1 MILKTTVS
9 RLGSTTVSIEK
20 QIAEYSIDPNT
31 RYLCTLLFDELSSVL
46 NAKLDAQTP
55 VTVRV
60 GKGFNEVSVRLDFH
74 CDRNI
79 MEEEKVLC
87 GDDSE
92 IEQII
97 RSTVLESNADKIR
110 SIFNQKT
117 QKLKITISVALKPK
131 RDYEQELEDFYSFRK
146 GKSPSASATMFFFV
160 KQRFWKFFIA
170 FIIKVLRSAP
180 MVVIPVIS
188 ANIIDIVSD
197 GMMAQR
203 LLYFFLN
210 VGIGIF
216 SLLLNILFSFL
227 DSLFFKKLC
236 FSIGEDLRNVMVR
249 KLQIL
254 SITYHRE
261 NQIGSI
267 TNKML
272 NNVESIETAFSIL
285 GTQLSI
291 ILTYVT
297 AALVITMLEAPVMA
311 LFYVLFIPMAL
322 FLAAVFRKPIT
333 NKNKEWRKSMEGANA
348 AVTEMLGMVETT
360 RAHGLQK
367 DEISRMS
374 HYMENIR
381 DAGTKLEE
389 VNQFFGAVSWAILQ
403 FFQILALAFS
413 AYIASKGMISVG
425 MIALFQAYFTQ
436 TVTRIST
443 FINIL
448 PQCTKGFDACLSV
461 AEVLC
466 ADSDEHKGTK
476 SPETFKGDITF
487 KDVDFRYKK
496 EDPKILDNFSLHI
509 HSGQSVALV
518 GGSGSG
524 KSTLINLIIGFIMPD
539 AGTVTIDGVSTKDM
553 NLTRLR
559 KHLAVVTQNTVL
571 STGTLYQNLVYGSP
585 YVTRA
590 KVESTVREVGLGEL
604 IDSLPDG
611 LDTFVSESG
620 SNLSGG
626 QKQRISIARAL
637 LRDPAIMILDEPTS
651 ALDSESELRIK
662 ELLRKIQGRCTIIMI
677 AHRLTMVE
685 NFDNIIVL
693 DKGNIAEQGTYAQ
706 LMAKDD
712 GAFRKLDS
720 YSSSISRKS

>member
-9 RLGSTTVSIEK
+9 KLSGATENIEK
-20 QIAEYSIDPNT
+20 QISRYSLENKT
-31 RYLCTLLFDELSSVL
+31 RYLCTLLFDELSYVL
-46 NAKLDAQTP
+46 TEKLDAKTP

-60 GKGFNEVSVRLDFH
+60 GKSLRDVSVRLSLH
-74 CDRNI
+74 ADRNI
-79 MEEEKVLC
+79 MEDEKVQSD
-87 GDDSE
+87 DDSE

-97 RSTVLESNADKIR
+97 RNTVLESNADKIR
-110 SIFNQKT
+110 TKYDPKK
-117 QKLKITISVALKPK
+117 QKLIITISVALKPK
-131 RDYEQELEDFYSFRK
+131 RDYEQELEDFYSFCK

-160 KQRFWKFFIA
+160 KQRFWQFLLA
-170 FIIKVLRSAP
+170 FIIKVIRSAP

-188 ANIIDIVSD
+188 ANIIDIVSE
-197 GMMAQR
+197 GMMAQK
-203 LLYFFLN
+203 LLVFFLN

-227 DSLFFKKLC
+227 DSRFFKKLC

-254 SITYHRE
+254 SITYHKE
-261 NQIGSI
+261 NQTGAI

-272 NNVESIETAFSIL
+272 NNVESIENAFGIL
-285 GTQLSI
+285 GTQITI
-291 ILTYVT
+291 ILTYVA
-297 AALVITMLEAPVMA
+297 AALVITMIEAPVMA
-311 LFYVLFIPMAL
+311 LFYVLFIPMAI
-322 FLAAVFRKPIT
+322 FLAAVFRKPISS
-333 NKNKEWRKSMEGANA
+333 KNKELRKSMEGANA

-413 AYIASKGMISVG
+413 AYIASKGMISIG

-448 PQCTKGFDACLSV
+448 PQCTKGFDACLSI

-466 ADSDEHKGTK
+466 ADSDEHMGTK

-496 EDPKILDNFSLHI
+496 DDPKILDKFSLHI
-509 HSGQSVALV
+509 PSGQSVALV

-539 AGTVTIDGVSTKDM
+539 SGSVTIDGVSTKDM

-611 LDTFVSESG
+611 LDTFVTESG

-651 ALDSESELRIK
+651 ALDSENELRIK
-662 ELLRKIQGRCTIIMI
+662 EILRKIQGRCTIIMI

-685 NFDNIIVL
+685 HFDNIIVL
-693 DKGNIAEQGTYAQ
+693 EKGFIAEQGTYTQ
-706 LMAKDD
+706 LMAKEG
-712 GAFRKLDS
+712 GAFRKLNLQTSDV
-720 YSSSISRKS
+720 

>member
-1 MILKTTVS
+1 MILKTTAS
-9 RLGSTTVSIEK
+9 KLGSATESIEK
-20 QIAEYSIDPNT
+20 QISRYSLENKT
-31 RYLCTLLFDELSSVL
+31 RYLCTLLFDELSYVL
-46 NAKLDAQTP
+46 AEKLDAETP

-60 GKGFNEVSVRLDFH
+60 GKSLREVSVSLNFH

-79 MEEEKVLC
+79 MEEEKVLS

-97 RSTVLESNADKIR
+97 RNTVLESNADKIR
-110 SIFNQKT
+110 TKYNPKK
-117 QKLKITISVALKPK
+117 QKLIITISVALKPK

-160 KQRFWKFFIA
+160 KQRFWRFLVA
-170 FIIKVLRSAP
+170 FIIKVIRSAP

-188 ANIIDIVSD
+188 ANIIDIVSE
-197 GMMAQR
+197 GMMAQK

-216 SLLLNILFSFL
+216 SLLLNVLSSFL
-227 DSLFFKKLC
+227 DSRFFKKLC

-254 SITYHRE
+254 SITYHKE
-261 NQIGSI
+261 NQIGAI

-272 NNVESIETAFSIL
+272 NNVESIENAFGIL
-285 GTQLSI
+285 GTQISI

-403 FFQILALAFS
+403 FFQILAFAFS

-448 PQCTKGFDACLSV
+448 PQCTKGFDACLSI

-466 ADSDEHKGTK
+466 ADSDEHMGTK
-476 SPETFKGDITF
+476 SPEIFKGDITF
-487 KDVDFRYKK
+487 TDVDFRYNK

-509 HSGQSVALV
+509 PSGQSVALV

-539 AGTVTIDGVSTKDM
+539 SGSVTIDGVSTKDM

-611 LDTFVSESG
+611 LDTVVTESG

-651 ALDSESELRIK
+651 ALDSENELRIK
-662 ELLRKIQGRCTIIMI
+662 EILKKIQGRCTIIMI

-693 DKGNIAEQGTYAQ
+693 EKGEIAEQGTYAQ
-706 LMAKDD
+706 LMAKEG
-712 GAFRKLDS
+712 GAFWKLNS
-720 YSSSISRKS
+720 QTK

>member
-1 MILKTTVS
+1 MILKTTAS
-9 RLGSTTVSIEK
+9 KLGSATESIEK
-20 QIAEYSIDPNT
+20 QISRYSLENKT
-31 RYLCTLLFDELSSVL
+31 RYLCTLLFDELSYVL
-46 NAKLDAQTP
+46 AEKLDAETP

-60 GKGFNEVSVRLDFH
+60 GKSLREVSVSLNFH

-79 MEEEKVLC
+79 MEEEKVLS

-97 RSTVLESNADKIR
+97 RNTVLESNADKIR
-110 SIFNQKT
+110 TKYNPKK
-117 QKLKITISVALKPK
+117 QKLIITISVALKPK

-160 KQRFWKFFIA
+160 KQRFWRFLVA
-170 FIIKVLRSAP
+170 FIIKVIRSAP

-188 ANIIDIVSD
+188 ANIIDIVSE
-197 GMMAQR
+197 GMMAQK

-216 SLLLNILFSFL
+216 SLLLNVLSSFL
-227 DSLFFKKLC
+227 DSRFFKKLC

-254 SITYHRE
+254 SITYHKE
-261 NQIGSI
+261 NQIGAI

-272 NNVESIETAFSIL
+272 NNVESIENAFGIL
-285 GTQLSI
+285 GTQISI

-448 PQCTKGFDACLSV
+448 PQCTKGFDACLSI

-466 ADSDEHKGTK
+466 ADSDEHMGTK

-509 HSGQSVALV
+509 PSGQSVALV

-539 AGTVTIDGVSTKDM
+539 SGSVTIDGVSTKDM

-611 LDTFVSESG
+611 LDTVVTESG

-651 ALDSESELRIK
+651 ALDSENELRIK
-662 ELLRKIQGRCTIIMI
+662 EILKKIQGRCTIIMI

-693 DKGNIAEQGTYAQ
+693 EKGEIAEQGTYAQ
-706 LMAKDD
+706 LMAKEG
-712 GAFRKLDS
+712 GAFWKLNS
-720 YSSSISRKS
+720 QTK

>member
-1 MILKTTVS
+1 MILKTTAS
-9 RLGSTTVSIEK
+9 KLGSATESIEK
-20 QIAEYSIDPNT
+20 QISRYSLENKT
-31 RYLCTLLFDELSSVL
+31 RYLCTLLFDELSYVL
-46 NAKLDAQTP
+46 AEKLDAETP

-60 GKGFNEVSVRLDFH
+60 GKSLREVSVSLNFH

-79 MEEEKVLC
+79 MEEEKVLS

-97 RSTVLESNADKIR
+97 RNTVLDSNADKIK
-110 SIFNQKT
+110 SIFNQKK

-160 KQRFWKFFIA
+160 KQRFWQFLVA
-170 FIIKVLRSAP
+170 FIIKVIRSAP
-180 MVVIPVIS
+180 MVVIPVIG
-188 ANIIDIVSD
+188 ANIIDIVSE
-197 GMMAQR
+197 GMMAQK

-216 SLLLNILFSFL
+216 SLLLNVISSFL
-227 DSLFFKKLC
+227 DSRFFKKLC

-254 SITYHRE
+254 SITYHKE
-261 NQIGSI
+261 NQIGAI
-267 TNKML
+267 TSKML
-272 NNVESIETAFSIL
+272 NNVESIENAFGIL
-285 GTQLSI
+285 GTQISI
-291 ILTYVT
+291 ILTYIT

-448 PQCTKGFDACLSV
+448 PQCTKGFDACLSI

-466 ADSDEHKGTK
+466 ADSDEHMGTK
-476 SPETFKGDITF
+476 SPEIFKGDITF

-496 EDPKILDNFSLHI
+496 EDPKILNNFSLHI
-509 HSGQSVALV
+509 PSGQSVALV

-539 AGTVTIDGVSTKDM
+539 SGSVTIDGVSTKDM

-590 KVESTVREVGLGEL
+590 KVESTVREVGLGDL

-611 LDTFVSESG
+611 LDTVVTESG

-651 ALDSESELRIK
+651 ALDSENELRIK
-662 ELLRKIQGRCTIIMI
+662 EILKKIQGRCTIIMI

-693 DKGNIAEQGTYAQ
+693 EKGEIAEQGTYAQ
-706 LMAKDD
+706 LMAKEG
-712 GAFRKLDS
+712 GAFWKLNLQS
-720 YSSSISRKS
+720 PGV

>member
-9 RLGSTTVSIEK
+9 KLSGATENIEK
-20 QIAEYSIDPNT
+20 QISRYSLENKT
-31 RYLCTLLFDELSSVL
+31 RYLCTLLFDELSYVL
-46 NAKLDAQTP
+46 TEKLDAKTP

-60 GKGFNEVSVRLDFH
+60 GKSLRDVSVRLSLH
-74 CDRNI
+74 ADRNI
-79 MEEEKVLC
+79 MEDEKVQSD
-87 GDDSE
+87 DDSE

-97 RSTVLESNADKIR
+97 RNTVLESNADKIR
-110 SIFNQKT
+110 TKYDPKK
-117 QKLKITISVALKPK
+117 QKLIITISVALKPK
-131 RDYEQELEDFYSFRK
+131 RDYEQELEDFYSFCK

-160 KQRFWKFFIA
+160 KQRFWQFLLA
-170 FIIKVLRSAP
+170 FIIKVIRSAP

-197 GMMAQR
+197 GMMAQK
-203 LLYFFLN
+203 LLVFFLN

-227 DSLFFKKLC
+227 DSRFFKKLC

-254 SITYHRE
+254 SITYHKE
-261 NQIGSI
+261 NQTGAI

-272 NNVESIETAFSIL
+272 NNVESIENAFGIL
-285 GTQLSI
+285 GTQITI
-291 ILTYVT
+291 ILTYVA
-297 AALVITMLEAPVMA
+297 AALVITMIEAPVMA
-311 LFYVLFIPMAL
+311 LFYVLFIPMAI
-322 FLAAVFRKPIT
+322 FLAAVFRKPISS
-333 NKNKEWRKSMEGANA
+333 KNKELRKSMEGANA

-413 AYIASKGMISVG
+413 AYIASKGMISIG

-448 PQCTKGFDACLSV
+448 PQCTKGFDACLSI

-466 ADSDEHKGTK
+466 ADSDEHMGTK

-496 EDPKILDNFSLHI
+496 DDPKILDKFSLHI
-509 HSGQSVALV
+509 PSGQSVALV

-524 KSTLINLIIGFIMPD
+524 KSTLINLIIGFNMPD
-539 AGTVTIDGVSTKDM
+539 SGSVTIDGISTKDM

-611 LDTFVSESG
+611 LDTFVTESG

-651 ALDSESELRIK
+651 ALDSENELRIK
-662 ELLRKIQGRCTIIMI
+662 EILRKIQGRCTIIMI

-685 NFDNIIVL
+685 HFDNIIVL
-693 DKGNIAEQGTYAQ
+693 EKGNIAEQGTYAQ
-706 LMAKDD
+706 LMAKED
-712 GAFRKLDS
+712 GAFRKLNLQTSDV
-720 YSSSISRKS
+720 

>member
-1 MILKTTVS
+1 
-9 RLGSTTVSIEK
+9 
-20 QIAEYSIDPNT
+20 
-31 RYLCTLLFDELSSVL
+31 
-46 NAKLDAQTP
+46 
-55 VTVRV
+55 
-60 GKGFNEVSVRLDFH
+60 
-74 CDRNI
+74 
-79 MEEEKVLC
+79 MEEEKVQSD
-87 GDDSE
+87 DDSE

-97 RSTVLESNADKIR
+97 RNTVLESNADKIR
-110 SIFNQKT
+110 TKYDPKK
-117 QKLKITISVALKPK
+117 QKLIITISVALKPK
-131 RDYEQELEDFYSFRK
+131 RDYEQELEDLYSFCK

-160 KQRFWKFFIA
+160 KQRFWQFLLA
-170 FIIKVLRSAP
+170 FIIKVIRSAP

-188 ANIIDIVSD
+188 ANIIDIVSEC
-197 GMMAQR
+197 MMAQK
-203 LLYFFLN
+203 LFYFFLN

-227 DSLFFKKLC
+227 DSRFFKKLC

-254 SITYHRE
+254 SITYHKE
-261 NQIGSI
+261 NQTGAI

-272 NNVESIETAFSIL
+272 NNVESIENAFGIL
-285 GTQLSI
+285 GTQITI
-291 ILTYVT
+291 ILTYVA
-297 AALVITMLEAPVMA
+297 AALVITMIEAPVMA
-311 LFYVLFIPMAL
+311 LFYVLFIPMAI
-322 FLAAVFRKPIT
+322 FLAAVFRKPISS
-333 NKNKEWRKSMEGANA
+333 KNKELRKSMEGANA

-413 AYIASKGMISVG
+413 AYIASKGMISIG

-448 PQCTKGFDACLSV
+448 PQCTKGFDACLSI

-466 ADSDEHKGTK
+466 ADSDEHMGTK

-496 EDPKILDNFSLHI
+496 DDPKILDKFSLHI
-509 HSGQSVALV
+509 PSGQSVALV

-524 KSTLINLIIGFIMPD
+524 KSTLINLIIGFNMPD
-539 AGTVTIDGVSTKDM
+539 SGSVTIDGISTKDM

-611 LDTFVSESG
+611 LDTFVTESG

-626 QKQRISIARAL
+626 QKQRI
-637 LRDPAIMILDEPTS
+637 
-651 ALDSESELRIK
+651 
-662 ELLRKIQGRCTIIMI
+662 
-677 AHRLTMVE
+677 
-685 NFDNIIVL
+685 
-693 DKGNIAEQGTYAQ
+693 
-706 LMAKDD
+706 
-712 GAFRKLDS
+712 
-720 YSSSISRKS
+720 

>member
-1 MILKTTVS
+1 MILKTTAS
-9 RLGSTTVSIEK
+9 KLGSATESIEK
-20 QIAEYSIDPNT
+20 QISRYSLENKT
-31 RYLCTLLFDELSSVL
+31 RYLCTLLFDELSYVL
-46 NAKLDAQTP
+46 AEKLDAETP

-60 GKGFNEVSVRLDFH
+60 GKSLREVSVSLNFH

-79 MEEEKVLC
+79 MEEEKVLS

-97 RSTVLESNADKIR
+97 RNTVLDSNADKIK
-110 SIFNQKT
+110 SIFNQKK

-160 KQRFWKFFIA
+160 KQRFWQFLVA
-170 FIIKVLRSAP
+170 FIIKVIRSAP
-180 MVVIPVIS
+180 MVVIPVIG
-188 ANIIDIVSD
+188 ANIIDIVSE
-197 GMMAQR
+197 GMMAQK

-216 SLLLNILFSFL
+216 SLLLNVLSSFL
-227 DSLFFKKLC
+227 DSRFFKKLC

-254 SITYHRE
+254 SITYHKE
-261 NQIGSI
+261 NQIGAI

-272 NNVESIETAFSIL
+272 NNVESIENAFGIL
-285 GTQLSI
+285 GTQISI

-322 FLAAVFRKPIT
+322 FLAVVFRKPIT

-448 PQCTKGFDACLSV
+448 PQCTKGFDACLSI

-466 ADSDEHKGTK
+466 ADSDEHMGTK
-476 SPETFKGDITF
+476 SPEIFKGDITF

-496 EDPKILDNFSLHI
+496 EDPKILNNFSLHI
-509 HSGQSVALV
+509 PSGQSVALV

-539 AGTVTIDGVSTKDM
+539 SGSVTIDGVSTKDM

-611 LDTFVSESG
+611 LDTVVTESG

-651 ALDSESELRIK
+651 ALDSENELRIK
-662 ELLRKIQGRCTIIMI
+662 EILKKIQGRCTIIMI

-693 DKGNIAEQGTYAQ
+693 EKGEIAEQGTYAQ
-706 LMAKDD
+706 LMAKEG
-712 GAFRKLDS
+712 GAFWKLNS
-720 YSSSISRKS
+720 KAQ

>member
-9 RLGSTTVSIEK
+9 NLSGATENIEK
-20 QIAEYSIDPNT
+20 QISRYSLENKT
-31 RYLCTLLFDELSSVL
+31 RYLCTLLFDELSYVL
-46 NAKLDAQTP
+46 TEKLDAETP
-55 VTVRV
+55 VTVKVSKSLRD
-60 GKGFNEVSVRLDFH
+60 VSVKLSFH
-74 CDRNI
+74 ADRNI
-79 MEEEKVLC
+79 MEEEKVQSD
-87 GDDSE
+87 DDSE

-97 RSTVLESNADKIR
+97 RNTVLESNADKIR
-110 SIFNQKT
+110 TKYDPKK
-117 QKLKITISVALKPK
+117 QKLIITINVALKPK
-131 RDYEQELEDFYSFRK
+131 RDYEQELEDFYSFCK

-160 KQRFWKFFIA
+160 KQRFWQFLLA
-170 FIIKVLRSAP
+170 FIIKVIRSAP

-197 GMMAQR
+197 GMMAQK

-227 DSLFFKKLC
+227 DSRFFKKLC

-254 SITYHRE
+254 SITYHKE
-261 NQIGSI
+261 NQTGAI

-272 NNVESIETAFSIL
+272 NNVESIENAFGIL
-285 GTQLSI
+285 GTQITI
-291 ILTYVT
+291 ILTYVA
-297 AALVITMLEAPVMA
+297 AALVITMIEAPVMA
-311 LFYVLFIPMAL
+311 LFYVLFIPMAI
-322 FLAAVFRKPIT
+322 FLAAVFRKPISS
-333 NKNKEWRKSMEGANA
+333 KNKELRKSMEGANA

-413 AYIASKGMISVG
+413 AYIASKGMISIG

-448 PQCTKGFDACLSV
+448 PQCTKGFDACLSI
-461 AEVLC
+461 AEVLG
-466 ADSDEHKGTK
+466 ADSDEHMGTK

-496 EDPKILDNFSLHI
+496 DDPKILDKFSLHI
-509 HSGQSVALV
+509 PSGQSVALV

-539 AGTVTIDGVSTKDM
+539 SGSVTIDGVSTKDM

-611 LDTFVSESG
+611 LDTFVTESG

-651 ALDSESELRIK
+651 ALDSENELRIK
-662 ELLRKIQGRCTIIMI
+662 EILRKIQGRCTIIMI

-685 NFDNIIVL
+685 HFDNIIVL
-693 DKGNIAEQGTYAQ
+693 EKGNIAEQGTYAQ
-706 LMAKDD
+706 LMAKED
-712 GAFRKLDS
+712 GAFRKLNLQTSDV
-720 YSSSISRKS
+720 

>member
-1 MILKTTVS
+1 MILKTTVAKLS
-9 RLGSTTVSIEK
+9 GATENIEK
-20 QIAEYSIDPNT
+20 QISRYSLENKT
-31 RYLCTLLFDELSSVL
+31 RYLCTLLFDELSYVL
-46 NAKLDAQTP
+46 TEKLDAETP

-60 GKGFNEVSVRLDFH
+60 GKSLRDVSVRLSLH
-74 CDRNI
+74 ADRNI
-79 MEEEKVLC
+79 MEDEKVQSD
-87 GDDSE
+87 DDSE

-97 RSTVLESNADKIR
+97 RNTVLESNADKIR
-110 SIFNQKT
+110 TKYDPKK
-117 QKLKITISVALKPK
+117 QKLIITINVALKPK
-131 RDYEQELEDFYSFRK
+131 RDYEQELEDFYSFCK

-160 KQRFWKFFIA
+160 KQRFWQFLLA
-170 FIIKVLRSAP
+170 FIIKVIRSAP

-188 ANIIDIVSD
+188 ANIIDIVSE
-197 GMMAQR
+197 GMMAQK
-203 LLYFFLN
+203 LLVFFLN

-227 DSLFFKKLC
+227 DSRFFKKLC

-254 SITYHRE
+254 SITYHKE
-261 NQIGSI
+261 NQTGAI

-272 NNVESIETAFSIL
+272 NNVESIENAFGIL
-285 GTQLSI
+285 GTQITI
-291 ILTYVT
+291 ILTYVA
-297 AALVITMLEAPVMA
+297 AALVITMIEAPVMA
-311 LFYVLFIPMAL
+311 LFYVLFIPMAI
-322 FLAAVFRKPIT
+322 FLAAVFRKPISS
-333 NKNKEWRKSMEGANA
+333 KNKELRKSMEGANA

-413 AYIASKGMISVG
+413 AYIASKGMISIG

-448 PQCTKGFDACLSV
+448 PQCTKGFDACLSI

-466 ADSDEHKGTK
+466 ADSDEHMGTK

-496 EDPKILDNFSLHI
+496 DDPKILDKFSLHI
-509 HSGQSVALV
+509 PSGQSVALV

-539 AGTVTIDGVSTKDM
+539 SGSVTIDGVSTKDM

-611 LDTFVSESG
+611 LDTFVTESG

-651 ALDSESELRIK
+651 ALDSENELRIK
-662 ELLRKIQGRCTIIMI
+662 EILRKIQGRCTIIMI

-685 NFDNIIVL
+685 HFDNIIVL
-693 DKGNIAEQGTYAQ
+693 EKGFIAEQGTYTQ
-706 LMAKDD
+706 LMAKEG
-712 GAFRKLDS
+712 GAFRKLNLQTSDV
-720 YSSSISRKS
+720 

>member
-1 MILKTTVS
+1 MILKTTAS
-9 RLGSTTVSIEK
+9 KLGSATESIEK
-20 QIAEYSIDPNT
+20 QISRYSLENKT
-31 RYLCTLLFDELSSVL
+31 RYLCTLLFDELSYVL
-46 NAKLDAQTP
+46 AEKLDAETP

-60 GKGFNEVSVRLDFH
+60 GKSLREVSVSLNFH

-79 MEEEKVLC
+79 MEEEKVLS

-97 RSTVLESNADKIR
+97 RNTVLESNADKIR
-110 SIFNQKT
+110 TKYNPKK
-117 QKLKITISVALKPK
+117 QKLIITISVALKPK

-160 KQRFWKFFIA
+160 KQRFWRFLVA
-170 FIIKVLRSAP
+170 FIIKVIRSAP

-188 ANIIDIVSD
+188 ANIIDIVSE
-197 GMMAQR
+197 GMMAQK

-216 SLLLNILFSFL
+216 SLLLNVLSSFL
-227 DSLFFKKLC
+227 DSRFFKKLC

-254 SITYHRE
+254 SITYHKE
-261 NQIGSI
+261 NQIGAI

-272 NNVESIETAFSIL
+272 NNVESIENAFGIL
-285 GTQLSI
+285 GTQISI

-448 PQCTKGFDACLSV
+448 PQCTKGFDACLSI

-466 ADSDEHKGTK
+466 ADSDEHMGTK
-476 SPETFKGDITF
+476 SPEIFKGDITF
-487 KDVDFRYKK
+487 TDVDFRYNK

-509 HSGQSVALV
+509 PSGQSVALV

-539 AGTVTIDGVSTKDM
+539 SGSVTIDGVSTKDM

-611 LDTFVSESG
+611 LDTVVTESG

-651 ALDSESELRIK
+651 ALDSENELRIK
-662 ELLRKIQGRCTIIMI
+662 EILKKIQGRCTIIMI

-693 DKGNIAEQGTYAQ
+693 EKGEIAEQGTYAQ
-706 LMAKDD
+706 LMAKEG
-712 GAFRKLDS
+712 GAFWKLNS
-720 YSSSISRKS
+720 QTK

>member
-9 RLGSTTVSIEK
+9 NLSGATENIEK
-20 QIAEYSIDPNT
+20 QISRYSLENKT
-31 RYLCTLLFDELSSVL
+31 RYLCTLLFDELSYVL
-46 NAKLDAQTP
+46 TEKLDAKTP

-60 GKGFNEVSVRLDFH
+60 GKSLRDVSVRLSLH
-74 CDRNI
+74 ADRNI
-79 MEEEKVLC
+79 MEDEKVQSD
-87 GDDSE
+87 DDSE

-97 RSTVLESNADKIR
+97 RNTVLESNADKIR
-110 SIFNQKT
+110 TKYDPKK
-117 QKLKITISVALKPK
+117 QKLIITINVALKPK
-131 RDYEQELEDFYSFRK
+131 RDYEQELEDFYSFCK

-160 KQRFWKFFIA
+160 KQRFWQFLLA
-170 FIIKVLRSAP
+170 FIIKVIRSAP

-188 ANIIDIVSD
+188 ANIIDIVSE
-197 GMMAQR
+197 GMMAQK
-203 LLYFFLN
+203 LLVFFLN

-227 DSLFFKKLC
+227 DSRFFKKLC

-254 SITYHRE
+254 SITYHKE
-261 NQIGSI
+261 NQTGAI

-272 NNVESIETAFSIL
+272 NNVESIENAFGIL
-285 GTQLSI
+285 GTQITI
-291 ILTYVT
+291 ILTYVA
-297 AALVITMLEAPVMA
+297 AALVITMIEAPVMA
-311 LFYVLFIPMAL
+311 LFYVLFIPMAI
-322 FLAAVFRKPIT
+322 FLAAVFRKPISS
-333 NKNKEWRKSMEGANA
+333 KNKELRKSMEGANA

-413 AYIASKGMISVG
+413 AYIASKGMISIG

-448 PQCTKGFDACLSV
+448 PQCTKGFDACLSI

-466 ADSDEHKGTK
+466 ADSDEHMGTK

-496 EDPKILDNFSLHI
+496 DDPKILDKFSLHI
-509 HSGQSVALV
+509 PSGQSVALV

-524 KSTLINLIIGFIMPD
+524 KSTLINLIIGFNMPD
-539 AGTVTIDGVSTKDM
+539 SGSVTIDGISTKDM

-611 LDTFVSESG
+611 LDTFVTESG

-651 ALDSESELRIK
+651 ALDSENELRIK
-662 ELLRKIQGRCTIIMI
+662 EILRKIQGRCTIIMI

-685 NFDNIIVL
+685 HFDNIIVL
-693 DKGNIAEQGTYAQ
+693 EKGNIAEQGTYAQ
-706 LMAKDD
+706 LMAKED
-712 GAFRKLDS
+712 GAFRKLNLQTSDV
-720 YSSSISRKS
+720 